1 MKENYDIIIVGGG
14 PAGMSAGIYA
24 ARAGR
29 SVLIVE
35 SDVIGGQASESYEI
49 ENYPGFENIAGP
61 DLMKKMFEQTKKLG
75 VDFLYSMVTDIL
87 PGKEQISVICLK
99 EMLTCKRVILAMG
112 TQSRKLNL
120 PNEKAFIGKGVSYCA
135 YCDGNFFKDKTVAV
149 VGGGNTAFEDV
160 AYLSKIAKHI
170 YLIHRND
177 AFKADDILYDE
188 VQDLVKAKKVEVFTN
203 TVITEIVGD
212 DVINS
217 ITIKTNEDKSQDLK
231 VDGVF
236 VAIGRKP
243 FDQILKGIELDQYGF
258 IKVNEEMETNIPN
271 IYAVGDITSKKIKQI
286 VTACADGAVAGIFA
300 SKIKN

>member
-1 MKENYDIIIVGGG
+1 MKNNYDIIIVGGG
-14 PAGMSAGIYA
+14 PAGMAAGIYA
-24 ARAGR
+24 SRAGR
-29 SVLIVE
+29 SVLIIE

-75 VDFLYSMVTDIL
+75 VEFLYSMVTDIL

-99 EMLTCKRVILAMG
+99 EMITCKRVILAMG

-120 PNEKAFIGKGVSYCA
+120 PNEKSYIGKGISYCA
-135 YCDGNFFKDKTVAV
+135 YCDGNFFKDKVVAV

-160 AYLSKIAKHI
+160 TYLSKIAKHI

-177 AFKADDILYDE
+177 TFKADDILYDE
-188 VQDLVKAKKVEVFTN
+188 VQELAKEKIVDIFTN
-203 TVITEIVGD
+203 TTIVDIKGNEVIDT
-212 DVINS
+212 
-217 ITIKTNEDKSQDLK
+217 ITIKTNDKAQDLK

-243 FDQILKGIELDQYGF
+243 FDQILKGIELDQFGF
-258 IKVNEEMETNIPN
+258 IKVNEEMQTNISN
-271 IYAVGDITSKKIKQI
+271 VYAAGDITSKKIKQI
-286 VTACADGAVAGIFA
+286 VTACSDGAVAGIYA
-300 SKIKN
+300 SKIKD